1 LDKLLDSPSIG
12 NTPNRDSDIGFAS
25 HAESS
30 GNRTS
35 ETAYVTRTDRSG
47 GPGQRGAIAG
57 GRVGGALLITGETM
71 RPLFNAL
78 LLALPL
84 SLSSFVSAAESPAG
98 RWQTIDDETGK
109 PKSIVEIQQAAD
121 GTLTGKVAQI
131 LQSEHGPNPLCSECE
146 GERKDQPIT
155 GMTILWDLK
164 PDGEQVWSDG
174 TILDPAK
181 GKTYRSKA
189 RLLDGGDKLE
199 VRGYIGIEALGRSQT
214 WVRQ

>member
-1 LDKLLDSPSIG
+1 
-12 NTPNRDSDIGFAS
+12 
-25 HAESS
+25 
-30 GNRTS
+30 
-35 ETAYVTRTDRSG
+35 VTRTNRSAG
-47 GPGQRGAIAG
+47 KPQPGCIAG
-57 GRVGGALLITGETM
+57 DRVGATYSITGETM

-84 SLSSFVSAAESPAG
+84 AFSSLASAADSPAG

-121 GTLTGKVAQI
+121 GSLTGKVVEI
-131 LQSEHGPNPLCSECE
+131 LQSDHGANPLCTECE

-164 PDGEQVWSDG
+164 PDGEQVWSNG

-189 RLLDGGDKLE
+189 KLLDGGDKLE